1 MGESKPVPSSLNCRI
16 LTMCCLPHCCSTAAL
31 ISYLSSIKLLL
42 PHILSLLQSI
52 HLPPQDDA
60 LSVGERGVL
69 VKLFVV
75 VKVCLSSSVL
85 LCINFELILSV
96 VTIHTTGWT
105 EPWKSLQQPDRITLM
120 YCYCK
125 YRKEI
130 THIDILSGDCISPV
144 ISISQSQQSNT
155 EERLERLRTWSDND
169 DESLFDDLDTHQ
181 LQPLHPHG
189 SSPDRIS
196 PRN

>member
-1 MGESKPVPSSLNCRI
+1 MGESKPVPSNCRI

-75 VKVCLSSSVL
+75 VKVCLSSSAL

-96 VTIHTTGWT
+96 VTIHTTGWA

-130 THIDILSGDCISPV
+130 TRIDILSGDCISLV
-144 ISISQSQQSNT
+144 ISTLQSQH
-155 EERLERLRTWSDND
+155 
-169 DESLFDDLDTHQ
+169 SLQ
-181 LQPLHPHG
+181 YCYNSSSSLQ
-189 SSPDRIS
+189 
-196 PRN
+196 RNHTGKADQIW